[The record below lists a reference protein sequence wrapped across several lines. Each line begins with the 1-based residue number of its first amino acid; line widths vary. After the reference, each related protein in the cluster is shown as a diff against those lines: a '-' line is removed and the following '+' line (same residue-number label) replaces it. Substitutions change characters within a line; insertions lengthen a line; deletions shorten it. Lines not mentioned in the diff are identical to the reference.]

1 MFLSMMKYLGNF
13 VQNSLSIFFKIL
25 KETINLLL
33 IMIIREN
40 NLGRFLSESASESA
54 HDFY

>member
-1 MFLSMMKYLGNF
+1 MMKYLGNF